1 MTQVAGVEAPGRSG
15 LVVLGLEVAG
25 VSSCQWKTRVAAA
38 VPAVV
43 EVAGMEADGC

>member
-1 MTQVAGVEAPGRSG
+1 MEAPGRSG

-25 VSSCQWKTRVAAA
+25 ASSCQWKTRVAAA

-43 EVAGMEADGC
+43 KVAGMEADGC